1 MPPKH
6 FIPKNTATREFFST
20 DETDAPPDEVDC
32 ASSADSSPTI
42 RAQKTGG
49 EEKKDVAE
57 DPGKKVLI
65 SPKGRE
71 EARETSPTPSDIVLN
86 ADMEDV
92 GALGEMNR
100 KMRDDGVSVEE
111 RKERLREM
119 QGELV
124 ERREEGWEKAK
135 RGGSGDA
142 WWRRR

>member
-6 FIPKNTATREFFST
+6 LFPKNTVTREFFST
-20 DETDAPPDEVDC
+20 DETDAPVDEVDS

-42 RAQKTGG
+42 RAQKTGS

-57 DPGKKVLI
+57 DPGKKVLT

-92 GALGEMNR
+92 GAMGEMNR
-100 KMRDDGVSVEE
+100 KMRDDGVSAEE

-119 QGELV
+119 QEELV
-124 ERREEGWEKAK
+124 KRREEGWKKARK
-135 RGGSGDA
+135 GG
-142 WWRRR
+142 